1 MDTNDI
7 NVGTEVETSYLGET
21 VVGKVTHI
29 RDVDDAPNKYRLLRI
44 SDDEALHDW
53 FLGWFT
59 ADQLSPVKNEEAEY
73 SEDAELNVIRSEDP
87 EREVKGDA

>member
-29 RDVDDAPNKYRLLRI
+29 RDVDDAPNKYRLLRV

-59 ADQLSPVKNEEAEY
+59 ADQLSPVESQDE
-73 SEDAELNVIRSEDP
+73 SEDEIE
-87 EREVKGDA
+87 EVKGDA